1 MPKVAIIGANGQ
13 LGADCVEAFAESGYE
28 VAALN
33 HDRIDIED
41 AGLVDAVLGEEA
53 PDVVVN
59 TAAMHNVEGCEG
71 EAARAF
77 AVNGIGSRNLATA
90 ASRSGFR
97 LIHISTDYVFDGAK
111 GSPYCESD
119 LPAPLNVY
127 GNTKLSGEYF
137 VLAGAP
143 NSTIVRTSG
152 LYGRSACRAKQGGL
166 NFVQR
171 MLQLARERGSV
182 EVVSDQF
189 VTPTYTHHLA
199 QQIVVLAESDL
210 NGVVHATCQDECSW
224 FDFAA
229 EIFALAGVSVRLEPT
244 TSAAFPSKVMRPAY
258 SVLDNVRMREAGIDR
273 MPHWKESLAVYLE
286 EMGRDGG
293 SGRAA

>member
-13 LGADCVEAFAESGYE
+13 LGADCVDAFTERGYE
-28 VAALN
+28 IAPLN
-33 HDRIDIED
+33 HDRIDIVD
-41 AGLVDAVLGEEA
+41 AGLVDTVIGEEA
-53 PDVVVN
+53 PDIVVN
-59 TAAMHNVEGCEG
+59 TAAMHNVEGCEDQ
-71 EAARAF
+71 AAYAF
-77 AVNGIGSRNLATA
+77 SVNGIGSRNLAIA
-90 ASRSGFR
+90 ASTFRFR

-111 GSPYCESD
+111 GSPYSESD

-127 GNTKLSGEYF
+127 GNTKLSGEHF

-143 NSTIVRTSG
+143 DAIVVRTSG

-189 VTPTYTHHLA
+189 VTPTYTYHLA
-199 QQIVVLAESDL
+199 HQIVALAESDL
-210 NGVVHATCQDECSW
+210 TGVVHATCQDECSW

-229 EIFALAGVSVRLEPT
+229 EIFALAGVSVRLERT
-244 TSAAFPSKVMRPAY
+244 TSAAFPSKVKRPAY
-258 SVLDNVRMREAGIDR
+258 SVLDNVRMRDAGIDR
-273 MPHWKESLAVYLE
+273 MPHWKESLAVYLR
-286 EMGRDGG
+286 EMGSGGG
-293 SGRAA
+293 SGSAA